1 MRRDRLDLVSADLCY
16 IDPPFNSP
24 GNYNLLYKRSGT
36 DDIAQSRAFVDTW
49 NWNVQSEELLS
60 EIRRSSDYPAVLSK
74 MIDAFEMLYGKS
86 GTLSY
91 LVNMTVRIHEIWRV
105 LKPTGSFYLHCDP
118 CMSHYLK
125 IILDT
130 VFEERGGEFKN
141 EIAWQRHS
149 AHNDGNRNGWVH
161 DTILFYTKSPD
172 YTFNRQY
179 LPYDNAYIK
188 STYKYRD
195 ESTGRL
201 YALAHLTAPCH
212 GKSGQP
218 LYFGERL
225 LTPPRNRMWSWNQ
238 ARIHQAME
246 SGEIVFLTNGSPR
259 KKRFLDEMNGIPMQ
273 DMWTD
278 FYGIPGNSSERLGF
292 NTQKPLALLER
303 IIRSS
308 SNEGDVVL
316 DAFCGCGTAVDAAQM
331 LNRRWIGIDITY
343 QAVSLILKRLV
354 DRYGKSVLDAVV
366 VSGIPQDIE
375 SARALAC
382 KRDERLHKEFEHWS
396 ILTYANNMAKIE
408 DHSDVIDGEA
418 YIIDGRHKALFS
430 VSTVPLTVKDVREF
444 HTLVDRH
451 ASAGV
456 IISLEE
462 PSRSVCQEALRCG
475 NISQQTCIIPK
486 PIPKIQI
493 VTVQQILDG
502 VRMNL
507 PLAEAVL
514 QKAVSKKQRSQT
526 PSFAGI

>member
-1 MRRDRLDLVSADLCY
+1 MSNHLYYGDNLEILRNQIDSESVDLCY
-16 IDPPFNSP
+16 IDPPFNSQR
-24 GNYNLLYKRSGT
+24 NYNLIYKRSGT

-60 EIRRSSDYPAVLSK
+60 EIRRSSVYPAVLSK

-105 LKPTGSFYLHCDP
+105 LKPTGSFYLHCDKT
-118 CMSHYLK
+118 MSPYIK
-125 IILDT
+125 IILDSIFCT
-130 VFEERGGEFKN
+130 RGGKFRN
-141 EIAWQRHS
+141 EIIWCYDTSGRSKSKFAQK
-149 AHNDGNRNGWVH
+149 H
-161 DTILFYTKSPD
+161 DTIYYYTKSKNF
-172 YTFNRQY
+172 TFNGQDVTV
-179 LPYDNAYIK
+179 PMK
-188 STYKYRD
+188 CGSTSRGGRIVTDENGRKYRLAQAKKTSKGETRYYKYYLD
-195 ESTGRL
+195 KGKIPNDWWSDIN
-201 YALAHLTAPCH
+201 AL
-212 GKSGQP
+212 
-218 LYFGERL
+218 
-225 LTPPRNRMWSWNQ
+225 
-238 ARIHQAME
+238 
-246 SGEIVFLTNGSPR
+246 
-259 KKRFLDEMNGIPMQ
+259 
-273 DMWTD
+273 
-278 FYGIPGNSSERLGF
+278 NSSEKERLGY

-316 DAFCGCGTAVDAAQM
+316 DAFCGCGTTVDAAQM

-343 QAVSLILKRLV
+343 QAVSLITKRLQ
-354 DRYGKSVLDAVV
+354 DRYGKVVLDAVV
-366 VSGIPQDIE
+366 VSGVPRDIE
-375 SARALAC
+375 SARALAR
-382 KRDERLHKEFEHWS
+382 KRDDRLHKEFERWS

-418 YIIDGRHKALFS
+418 YIIDDQQLALFS
-430 VSTVPLTVKDVREF
+430 VHQGVVTVKDVREF

-462 PSRSVCQEALRCG
+462 PSRSVRQEASRCG

-514 QKAVSKKQRSQT
+514 KKAVSKKQRSQT